1 MKKIVVISMI
11 LVFVTSM
18 LGGCTST
25 KLSDAFNKE
34 TVESASKQVVEYLN
48 SGKYDSV
55 CDMFTDDLKAQ
66 LTSETLKSAVEKTYG
81 SAGAFEKY
89 KDVVVIGQKVKGTKD
104 DAAVAVVIAKYEK
117 KNVTFTISFNKDMK
131 LIGLYMK

>member
-1 MKKIVVISMI
+1 MKKLIVISMI

-18 LGGCTST
+18 LSGCAST

-34 TVESASKQVVEYLN
+34 TVESTSKQVVDYLN
-48 SGKYDSV
+48 AGKYDSV
-55 CDMFTDDLKAQ
+55 CDMFTDDLKPQ
-66 LTSETLKSAVEKTYG
+66 LTSDALKSAVEKTYG
-81 SAGAFEKY
+81 SAGTFEKY
-89 KDVVVIGQKVKGTKD
+89 KNVVVIGQKVKATKE
-104 DAAVAVVIAKYEK
+104 DAAVVVIIAKYEK